1 MRFADL
7 LTKIKRGTQ
16 PLNSSTATS
25 ARTMYKRTVPPS
37 ATGGAAGGAARTG
50 EMQPP
55 PRAPRGALP
64 VRSTEMHYP
73 TDQRL
78 LPRTVVPPPVNTST
92 QPVNTGAPPA
102 NTGAA
107 PANTGAPPAN
117 TGAVPVNTGAVPVNT
132 GAPPANLAA
141 PPPAPLPPPAIVA
154 VQHGIIHS
162 LKRRADKFI
171 DSAVVAP
178 RKRARCTPATVDESE
193 ELAMLRK
200 RLRSDEERSDCLVKM
215 KRALYTANKTCY
227 DAMKADPNLSIAT
240 LEKFAE
246 RLLCNMSYDTKM
258 ILATDARC
266 NFIAEDVIGAVL
278 YKEMTDTDNDNTVF
292 DMKEYTRD
300 LRKKNM
306 VGTTLVEDLLKELQ
320 ATKLAA
326 ATAHQ
331 AHVAKELEITTELL
345 ATTQELVACKK
356 LLEERTGVMKILAHA
371 SAVPACAECHTMLL
385 DGPARLHMTACGI
398 TLCNLCI
405 EKKHCPLGHSK
416 DDCNQNLYTTGP
428 EEFVA
433 QVKYIRQH
441 VMAFNDPRVVSFE
454 EHAPVPEFLAN
465 YMDQQHKDRVRL
477 ARI

>member
-73 TDQRL
+73 ADQRL

-107 PANTGAPPAN
+107 PANTGAAPA
-117 TGAVPVNTGAVPVNT
+117 NTGAVPVNT

-178 RKRARCTPATVDESE
+178 RKRARCTPATVTESE

-200 RLRSDEERSDCLVKM
+200 RLKSDKERSRYLGVV
-215 KRALYTANKTCY
+215 KRALDTSNQKCC
-227 DAMKADPNLSIAT
+227 DEMKNDPDLHIGT
-240 LEKFAE
+240 LINFTDMVLRNTE
-246 RLLCNMSYDTKM
+246 NDSKM

-266 NFIAEDVIGAVL
+266 NLIAEDVIGAVL

-465 YMDQQHKDRVRL
+465 YTQQQHQNRVRL